1 MWQLVLT
8 LTSEG
13 VRGRN
18 LSVAQGM
25 YVLETEFERA
35 VSRVILG
42 LENYN
47 SLLPGLQP
55 DASTYTPKL
64 VRKGR

>member
-25 YVLETEFERA
+25 YVLETELERA
-35 VSRVILG
+35 VSWVILG

-64 VRKGR
+64 GRKER